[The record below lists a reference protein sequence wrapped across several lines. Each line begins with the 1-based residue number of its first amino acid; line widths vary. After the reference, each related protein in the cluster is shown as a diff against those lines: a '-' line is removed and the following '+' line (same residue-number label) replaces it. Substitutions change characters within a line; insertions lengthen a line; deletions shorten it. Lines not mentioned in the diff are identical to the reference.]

1 MHKETCVC
9 CSTARLVKKSR
20 LLRMSVSFN
29 AGVQEAARQVL
40 ANEDLDAL
48 LCKRTSSFNV
58 QCLEHDQQFPFNIF
72 SYFLIL

>member
-1 MHKETCVC
+1 
-9 CSTARLVKKSR
+9 
-20 LLRMSVSFN
+20 MSVSLN
-29 AGVQEAARQVL
+29 AGGQEAARRVL

-58 QCLEHDQQFPFNIF
+58 QFLEHDQQFLFNIF